1 VFHGHKLYICQLIVY
16 YCYLLFADTG
26 KKTAYWKTRNAN
38 TVASDEEEEDKA
50 EVATDSG
57 GTEIQYLIKW
67 LGFSHLHNT
76 WESGMEYWLVVT
88 CGLKYVRSSWVYQ
101 YFEVFN
107 GVVIFRDIKYILEH
121 T

>member
-1 VFHGHKLYICQLIVY
+1 M
-16 YCYLLFADTG
+16 LFVDTG

-38 TVASDEEEEDKA
+38 TASSNGEEDKA
-50 EVATDSG
+50 EDTTENG

-88 CGLKYVRSSWVYQ
+88 CKMHRLIGICDQEPISTVNCLIVQ
-101 YFEVFN
+101 
-107 GVVIFRDIKYILEH
+107 
-121 T
+121 